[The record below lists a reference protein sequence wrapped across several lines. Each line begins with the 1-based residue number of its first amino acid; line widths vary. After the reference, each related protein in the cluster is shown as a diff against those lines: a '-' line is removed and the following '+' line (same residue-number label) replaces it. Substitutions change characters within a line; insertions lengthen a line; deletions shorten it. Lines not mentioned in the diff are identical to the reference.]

1 MKQILLVAFL
11 TIGFFTISFG
21 HVKNERQI
29 TRRIESYL
37 SKIEKVGFSG
47 SVLVELNGKQVI
59 SKGYGYRNIA
69 ARAKN
74 TPDTIF
80 DIGSITKQFTATAI
94 LKLETQGKLSVDD
107 KISKYFD
114 SVPRDK
120 ESVTIHDLLRHQS
133 GLQGGVGSDYDKIS
147 REEFI
152 SKVMNSPL
160 RSEVGK
166 RFSYSNIGYSLLA
179 MIIEKVSGK
188 TYENYLYENLF
199 HPANMEFTAYSRP
212 QFNKDMIA
220 IGYSRDDK
228 IWGKPTDKEW
238 DKTAPYWHLLGNGG
252 ILSTT
257 EDLFKWHRALMTE
270 QILSDEA
277 KKKLYHPK
285 LRDGENVDAIYAYGW
300 DVSKTKRNTTLVW
313 HNGTNNI
320 FYADI
325 RRFINENISVIMLSN
340 KSHPNFNDLSRV
352 ISKIIF
358 DKTYSPDIPGADT
371 ILARNFTTK
380 IIQTVEGSGL
390 EKAIE
395 QYKKKRNNED
405 LLEFE
410 MRNKGFRLM
419 GEGKGELAVKVFEM
433 NVFAFPKSAKAIQG
447 LGEAYMETGKKN
459 LALKYF
465 KQSLAIDPDNPFVN
479 GMIKQLEK

>member
-1 MKQILLVAFL
+1 
-11 TIGFFTISFG
+11 
-21 HVKNERQI
+21 
-29 TRRIESYL
+29 
-37 SKIEKVGFSG
+37 
-47 SVLVELNGKQVI
+47 
-59 SKGYGYRNIA
+59 
-69 ARAKN
+69 
-74 TPDTIF
+74 
-80 DIGSITKQFTATAI
+80 
-94 LKLETQGKLSVDD
+94 
-107 KISKYFD
+107 
-114 SVPRDK
+114 
-120 ESVTIHDLLRHQS
+120 
-133 GLQGGVGSDYDKIS
+133 
-147 REEFI
+147 
-152 SKVMNSPL
+152 
-160 RSEVGK
+160 
-166 RFSYSNIGYSLLA
+166 
-179 MIIEKVSGK
+179 
-188 TYENYLYENLF
+188 
-199 HPANMEFTAYSRP
+199 
-212 QFNKDMIA
+212 
-220 IGYSRDDK
+220 
-228 IWGKPTDKEW
+228 
-238 DKTAPYWHLLGNGG
+238 
-252 ILSTT
+252 
-257 EDLFKWHRALMTE
+257 MTE

-340 KSHPNFNDLSRV
+340 KSHPHFNDLSRV